1 MNITDLLLVESGS
14 ASADLPVSTVDNG
27 DTTFTHTYGFQYRG
41 GKATIALY
49 SADWTGTTVTL
60 QAAFDGGTTTD
71 NNSTAPVIYD
81 GEFINLTDS
90 SGQAVTI
97 GGATGSE
104 VVTVDIGK
112 CMLRFKVT
120 TAGTTPADIKI
131 SVS

>member
-1 MNITDLLLVESGS
+1 MEITDILKVNAGS
-14 ASADLPVSTVDNG
+14 ASADLPVATVDNG
-27 DTTFTHTYGFQYRG
+27 DTSFTHTYGFQYRG
-41 GKATIALY
+41 GKATIALF
-49 SADWTGTTVTL
+49 SSDWTGTTVTL
-60 QAAFDGGTTTD
+60 QAAFDGGATTD
-71 NNSTAPVIYD
+71 NNSTAPVTYA

-97 GGATGSE
+97 GATGSE
-104 VVTVDIGK
+104 VVTIDIGK